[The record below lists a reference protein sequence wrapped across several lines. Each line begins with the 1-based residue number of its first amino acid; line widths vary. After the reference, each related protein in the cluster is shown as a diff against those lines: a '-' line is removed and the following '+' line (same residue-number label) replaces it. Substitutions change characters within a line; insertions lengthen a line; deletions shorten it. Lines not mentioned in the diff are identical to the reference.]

1 LHHLDLHTHQIASK
15 NEIYSLEPNF
25 KIPQAC
31 YFSAG
36 FHPWFLEE
44 DWEQKID
51 LIQKI
56 SLHPRCVAIG
66 ESGFD
71 RLKGPALDV
80 QEAAFRAQ
88 AELAVERGLPMILHV
103 VKSQDLLLRWFK
115 TTPNRPII
123 IWHGFNL
130 KVEIA
135 REFEKFGIFYS
146 FGKALL
152 NPASHASNWIKSC
165 AREQIFL
172 ETDDSGLEIMKI
184 YEAASLLLHCE
195 VEELANQV
203 KENWNRISTQELK

>member
-1 LHHLDLHTHQIASK
+1 LNYLDFHTHQSGCKSGIF
-15 NEIYSLEPNF
+15 SLEPNF
-25 KIPQAC
+25 EIPASG

-36 FHPWFLEE
+36 FHPWFLEV

-51 LIQKI
+51 LLQKI

-71 RLKGPALDV
+71 RLKGPALDL
-80 QEAAFRAQ
+80 QEAAFSAQ
-88 AELAVERGLPMILHV
+88 AELAFERSMPMILHV
-103 VKSQDLLLRWFK
+103 VKSQDYLLRWFK

-135 REFEKFGIFYS
+135 KEFEKFGIFYS

-152 NPASHASNWIKSC
+152 NPASNASNWIKSC
-165 AREQIFL
+165 AWEQIFL

-203 KENWNRISTQELK
+203 KENWNRISTQKI

>member
-1 LHHLDLHTHQIASK
+1 LNYLDFHTHQSGCK
-15 NEIYSLEPNF
+15 SGVFSLEPNF
-25 KIPQAC
+25 EIPASG

-44 DWEQKID
+44 NWAQKID
-51 LIQKI
+51 QLQKL

-71 RLKGPALDV
+71 RLKGPALEV
-80 QEAAFRAQ
+80 QETAFRAQ
-88 AELAVERGLPMILHV
+88 TELAVERGLPMILHV
-103 VKSQDLLLRWFK
+103 VKSHDLLLRWIK
-115 TTPNRPII
+115 NTPNRPPI

-135 REFEKFGIFYS
+135 KEFEKFGIFYS

-152 NPASHASNWIKSC
+152 NPESNASNWIKSC
-165 AREQIFL
+165 APEQIFL
-172 ETDDSGLEIMKI
+172 ETDDSGLNIMKI

-203 KENWNRISTQELK
+203 KVNWNRISTQELK